1 MSMNLKP
8 KPALDWD
15 APKGRHPTRKRRVKL
30 PSARTVALLGVL
42 GLLCA
47 CYLGPL
53 TQDAT
58 QVLAVKRELPVYSV
72 ERSDNAIA
80 ISFDASWGG
89 DKTMRILDILD
100 QYNVKATFFL
110 VGLWVDKYPEL
121 VKEIA
126 ARGHEVENHSDKH
139 PHMSKLSAE
148 QMRAELKNVSDKIE
162 TLTGKRPTLFRPPYG
177 DYNNQVVTV
186 SRAEGYECVQWS
198 VDSLDWKNRGVSDL
212 VKRATTGVKGGDI
225 VLFHND
231 SQYIVDALPSV
242 LESYKQQGLTLVPV
256 GELLLDGPYTLDVQ
270 GKQHPGKSD

>member
-8 KPALDWD
+8 KPALAWE
-15 APKGRHPTRKRRVKL
+15 APKGRNPTRKRRVKL

-100 QYNVKATFFL
+100 EYNVKATFFL

-212 VKRATTGVKGGDI
+212 IKRATTGVKGGDI

-242 LESYKQQGLTLVPV
+242 LESYRQQGLTLVPV

-270 GKQHPGKSD
+270 GKQHPGKSS